1 MKEKKIARLQEGL
14 NQLLSGHHEFL
25 CDTNISRALPGTIIR
40 LIDNNKSRIAE
51 KLVEQIIIGLHS
63 EDPKL
68 RKNSAG
74 CLTETANL
82 LASADNWGLLK
93 KLLQPLRKI
102 VRMNNAAD
110 TPELHDRIQATA
122 ANLLNLAASQAAQE
136 DERSQ
141 AAEQEPTETSAAKDP
156 LAAREEEIFRLA
168 AKGKKDEAKKQL
180 FDLVISCAKKKDFT
194 NAERLR
200 ELIYEIDPLALMEII
215 QSGEII
221 EEEKSGAIS
230 RTHLQIWSKLH
241 NEFTSEEFN
250 AIYHAM
256 EKRTYKPEQVVVA
269 QGEKNDELFFIN
281 QGSLK
286 ATYKG
291 GQKEFFLKNF
301 HSGEIAGECF
311 FNATVWTMT
320 LTALEVTRISIL
332 KRENLRRQEQ
342 KFPGLESKL
351 RNFYNRT
358 NDIHAL
364 LDQKKMDRRSHE
376 RYKLERK
383 INLQILD
390 KAGKPISSFRGELF
404 DIALGGLSFIVRIS
418 KKENSRLLL
427 GRNIKATIPI
437 SGAREY
443 ILTGT
448 VICVQSFHMLDSD
461 FSVHIKFDVQLDR
474 PVLQTILE

>member
-1 MKEKKIARLQEGL
+1 MKEKKITRLQEGL
-14 NQLLSGHHEFL
+14 NKLLSGHHEFL

-40 LIDNNKSRIAE
+40 LMDNNKSRIAE

-82 LASADNWGLLK
+82 LAGADNWEILK
-93 KLLQPLRKI
+93 KLLPSLREI
-102 VRMNNAAD
+102 VRMSNAAD
-110 TPELHDRIQATA
+110 TPELRGRIQATA
-122 ANLLNLAASQAAQE
+122 ANILNLAASRAAQE

-141 AAEQEPTETSAAKDP
+141 AAAQKTAAPPAAKDP
-156 LAAREEEIFRLA
+156 LAAREEEIFQLA
-168 AKGKKDEAKKQL
+168 ARGEKDEAKKQL
-180 FDLVISCAKKKDFT
+180 FDLIISCARKKDFT

-200 ELIYEIDPLALMEII
+200 ERIYEIDPLALMEII

-230 RTHLQIWSKLH
+230 RTQLQVWSKLL
-241 NEFTSEEFN
+241 NEFTPEEFN
-250 AIYHAM
+250 AIYHEM
-256 EKRTYKPEQVVVA
+256 EERTYKPEEVVVA
-269 QGEKNDELFFIN
+269 QGDKNDELFFIN

-291 GQKEFFLKNF
+291 GQKEFFLKNL

-311 FNATVWTMT
+311 FNATIWTMT
-320 LTALEVTRISIL
+320 LTALEVARLSIL
-332 KRENLRRQEQ
+332 KREDLMRQEE

-351 RNFYNRT
+351 RDFYNRT
-358 NDIHAL
+358 SDIHSL
-364 LDQKKMDRRSHE
+364 LDQKGMDRRNHE
-376 RYKLERK
+376 RYKLERR
-383 INLQILD
+383 INLQIID
-390 KAGKPISSFRGELF
+390 QAGKPISSFRGEMF
-404 DIALGGLSFIVRIS
+404 DIAQGGLSFIVRIS

-427 GRNIKATIPI
+427 GRNIKATIPM
-437 SGAREY
+437 SGAREH

-448 VICVQSFHMLDSD
+448 VICVQSFNMLDSD

-474 PVLQTILE
+474 STLHTILE